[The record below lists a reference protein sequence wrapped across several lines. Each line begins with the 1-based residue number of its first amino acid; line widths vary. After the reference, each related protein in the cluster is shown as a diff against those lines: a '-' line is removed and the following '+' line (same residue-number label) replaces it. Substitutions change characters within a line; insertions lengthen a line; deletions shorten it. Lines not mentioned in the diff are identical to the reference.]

1 MQKILKSYLRRLT
14 NLSGNNRS
22 LLLLRLISDQ
32 FIDLHD
38 LNFAFDR
45 PSFKIIEELISREK
59 KMPLCAEM
67 DSRDASSNVLSRRL
81 KKIQRIDNFI
91 FEERGAKDL
100 YIGWPFVRGKF
111 ADGTMVRCPLI
122 FFPVELKKEENT
134 WYLIRRKEVN
144 TTLNKAFLLAY
155 SYYNQISLD
164 EELIEQVVDDY
175 DRESTPF
182 RTQLYQLLKNSK
194 VELNFNSE
202 NFTDELKA
210 FRNYRKNELEESEK
224 PGKLKMYPEAVL
236 GIFPQAGSYLVP
248 DYLHLLENQEDGD
261 ISDFFSEAI
270 PDTDTRYSDRVR
282 EENTFTPFRMDAF
295 QEHALAQV
303 KRGQSLVIQGPPG
316 SGKSQ
321 LISNMISDYIARGKN
336 VLLVCQKR
344 AALDVVWERLK
355 TKELH
360 DFVGLVHDF
369 KNDRKSIFE
378 QVANQI
384 DSLDEYQTKNN
395 GLDVILLEREF
406 QQASR
411 KIDQVTEELDDFK
424 EALFDTQECG
434 KAAKELYLISS
445 PNRESIPLNQ
455 EYRSFTYDKVAE
467 FTKDFKRYL
476 DYHERFNK
484 DENFWAKGNSFALF
498 GTSEFVKMK
507 EVLTELPGFQKMI
520 TNRSTKFTKQKVDFE
535 TVTYFLSKR
544 AKFDQLIEVLS
555 DDKVFHFFKTI
566 IANSPKNPMEDL
578 IRLEL
583 GIMPCFKSAGPEM
596 SLPFGQLGRFQEA
609 LESAIRA
616 RKNFFSWIKW
626 KITSEDKVFITRV
639 LVANELKSNQEGFQ
653 ILLERIDNRLNFE
666 HYLSEIQQTEWTIDF
681 PSHMRKIDVQEWF
694 FSTKEAVN
702 AYEIRN
708 AIRSLPEYISAPE
721 YELNDYLDRIKSLI
735 KLLDEV
741 PQQTQLWTRYID
753 ENQLRSLMMGKQ
765 DRSKAVKLLA
775 RDFDALVEFHK
786 LRDGFMAAEKNT
798 IEKLLENY
806 ETKEKCLD
814 VFENSLALA
823 WIDHIESK
831 YPVLRAVSSQRLDHL
846 TDELQESIREKRKVS
861 QDILLLKSRERTYN
875 EVEYNRL
882 NNRVTYR
889 ELHHQ
894 VTKKR
899 RIWPIRRVISDYHE
913 ELFQLLPCWLTS
925 PESASAIFPMEQIF
939 DLVIFDEASQCFSER
954 GLPAMYRAK
963 QIVVAGDDKQL
974 KPNDL
979 YRVRWDEESEEDIPE
994 LEVDSLLDLAKKYV
1008 PEIALQG
1015 HYRSRSLEL
1024 IEFSNEHF
1032 YKGKLKML
1040 PHFEVIN
1047 EKIPAIHFE
1056 KVNGVWEDNTNDVE
1070 ARKVAKIVAKIIKE
1084 TPSKSIGVVTFNA
1097 KQQGHVLDVLEEYAE
1112 KKDFILPEH
1121 LFVKNI
1127 ENVQGDERDVII
1139 FSTAYAPDKKGKL
1152 RLQFGTLSQ
1161 EGGENRLNVAVTRAK
1176 EEVYLVC
1183 SILPSELKTTDTKN
1197 PGPKLLKEYLEYA
1210 FKISKKK
1217 WKPVAH
1223 EEQSHSPDWYLRNQL
1238 PNLLSSS
1245 HTKLEKNLPFADL
1258 TVTDGRSYEG
1268 LVLTDDELFHDN
1280 LSAKQSHAYQV
1291 FHLAEKKW
1299 PNIRL
1304 YSREFW
1310 MNPEGVELKLK
1321 KFVGRVGSEE

>member
-1 MQKILKSYLRRLT
+1 MQKILQSYLRRLT

-32 FIDLHD
+32 FMDLHD
-38 LNFAFDR
+38 LNFSLDK
-45 PSFKIIEELISREK
+45 PSFKLVEELISKEK
-59 KMPLCAEM
+59 KIPLCAEM

-100 YIGWPFVRGKF
+100 YVGWPFVRGKF

-122 FFPVELKKEENT
+122 FFPVELQKEDNT
-134 WYLIRRKEVN
+134 WFLIRRKEVN
-144 TTLNKAFLLAY
+144 TTLNKTFLLAY
-155 SYYNQISLD
+155 SYYNEVTLD

-175 DRESTPF
+175 DKESTPF

-194 VELNFNSE
+194 VEINFNSD
-202 NFTDELKA
+202 NFTDELKL
-210 FRNYRKNELEESEK
+210 FKNFKKNELDQEER
-224 PGKLKMYPEAVL
+224 PGKLKMFPEAVL

-248 DYLHLLENQEDGD
+248 DYLHLLEKEEHEDME
-261 ISDFFSEAI
+261 DFFSKAI
-270 PDTDTRYSDRVR
+270 QDEDKRYSDRVR

-321 LISNMISDYIARGKN
+321 LISNMISDFIARGKN

-360 DFVGLVHDF
+360 DFIGLVHDF
-369 KNDRKSIFE
+369 KNDRKSIFD
-378 QVANQI
+378 QIANQI
-384 DSLDEYQTKNN
+384 ESLDEYKSKNSS
-395 GLDVILLEREF
+395 LDVILLEREF

-411 KIDQVTEELDDFK
+411 RIDKVTEELDEFK
-424 EALFDTQECG
+424 EALFDDQECG
-434 KAAKELYLISS
+434 KSVKELYLISS
-445 PNRESIPLNQ
+445 PNRTSVTLNQ
-455 EYRSFTYDKVAE
+455 EYRSFSYDKAVE
-467 FTKDFKRYL
+467 FNQNFKRFL
-476 DYHERFNK
+476 DYHERFEGQ
-484 DENFWAKGNSFALF
+484 ENFWAEGNSFSHF
-498 GTSEFVKMK
+498 GASDFTRMK
-507 EVLTELPGFQKMI
+507 EILGELQGFQKMI
-520 TNRSTKFTKQKVDFE
+520 DERATTFTKQKVDFE
-535 TVTYFLSKR
+535 TVAYFLTKR
-544 AKFDQLIEVLS
+544 EKFSNLIEVLS
-555 DDKVFHFFKTI
+555 DEKVFHFFQTI
-566 IANSPKNPMEDL
+566 IGNPPKKPLDVLN
-578 IRLEL
+578 RLEQ
-583 GIMPCFKSAGPEM
+583 GVIPCFKGSGPEI
-596 SLPFGQLGRFQEA
+596 SLPYDQLGRFQEA
-609 LESAIRA
+609 LEAAIKA
-616 RKNFFSWIKW
+616 RSNFFSWIKW
-626 KITSEDKVFITRV
+626 KLTSEDKVFITRV
-639 LVANELKSNQEGFQ
+639 LVANELKSNKEGFNV
-653 ILLERIDNRLNFE
+653 LLERIDNRLNFE
-666 HYLSEIQQTEWTIDF
+666 HYFSEIQQSKWMIDF
-681 PSHMRKIDVQEWF
+681 PTYMRKIDVQTWF
-694 FSTKEAVN
+694 FTTKEAAN
-702 AYEIRN
+702 AFEIRN
-708 AIRSLPEYISAPE
+708 TIRSLPEYISAPE
-721 YELNDYLDRIKSLI
+721 YELHDYLERVRSLI

-741 PQQTQLWTRYID
+741 PQQIQLWSRYIS
-753 ENQLRSLMMGKQ
+753 EGQLRSLMMGKQ
-765 DRSKAVKLLA
+765 KPKEAGKLLA
-775 RDFDALVEFHK
+775 RDFDALLEFHK
-786 LRDGFMAAEKNT
+786 LRDGFASAETST
-798 IEKLLENY
+798 IQKLLENY
-806 ETKEKCLD
+806 SSKEECLK

-831 YPVLRAVSSQRLDHL
+831 YPVLRDVSSQRLDHL
-846 TDELQESIREKRKVS
+846 TSELQEAIWDKRKVS
-861 QDILLLKSRERTYN
+861 QEILILKSRERTYSD
-875 EVEYNRL
+875 VEYNRL

-889 ELHHQ
+889 DLHHQ

-899 RIWPIRRVISDYHE
+899 RIWPIRRVVSDYHE

-954 GLPAMYRAK
+954 GLPAMYRGK

-979 YRVRWDEESEEDIPE
+979 YRVRWDEESDEDIPD
-994 LEVDSLLDLAKKYV
+994 LEVDSLLDLVKKYV

-1047 EKIPAIHFE
+1047 RATPAIHFDRV
-1056 KVNGVWEDNTNDVE
+1056 KGVWEDNINELE
-1070 ARKVAKIVAKIIKE
+1070 AKRVAEIVHRILNE
-1084 TPSKSIGVVTFNA
+1084 TPSKTIGVVTFNT
-1097 KQQGHVLDVLEEYAE
+1097 KQQGHVLDVLEEYSA
-1112 KKDFILPEH
+1112 KKGILLPDH

-1152 RLQFGTLSQ
+1152 RLQFGTLNQ
-1161 EGGENRLNVAVTRAK
+1161 EGGENRLNVAITRAK

-1183 SILPSELKTTDTKN
+1183 SVRPSELKTADTKN
-1197 PGPKLLKEYLEYA
+1197 PGPKVLKEYLEYA
-1210 FKISKKK
+1210 DQVSKKK
-1217 WKPVAH
+1217 WKPAAH
-1223 EEQSHSPDWYLRNQL
+1223 TESSHSPEWYLRNQL
-1238 PNLLSSS
+1238 PELMASSG
-1245 HTKLEKNLPFADL
+1245 TELEKNLPFADL
-1258 TVTDGRSYEG
+1258 TVTDKNGYKG

-1304 YSREFW
+1304 YSREYW
-1310 MNPEGVELKLK
+1310 MSPEHTEGKLK
-1321 KFVGRVGSEE
+1321 KFIGRVEE